1 MPRARRLLHPGR
13 QARCTSVWTTTGMC
27 LPPGRHLPWRCG
39 HSREFCGRKEKG
51 VQGCWSD
58 EVDGDGEQKVQI
70 FVKVDGARTSMMEM
84 AMGDKVNDIVKRIPI
99 SNQDVYVTSGG
110 RVLRG
115 SDRLRS
121 CGVTD
126 GCTIQV
132 TSRMR

>member
-1 MPRARRLLHPGR
+1 MSRSRTLRR
-13 QARCTSVWTTTGMC
+13 M
-27 LPPGRHLPWRCG
+27 
-39 HSREFCGRKEKG
+39 KEKG

-58 EVDGDGEQKVQI
+58 EVDGEGEQKVQI
-70 FVKVDGARTSMMEM
+70 FVKVDGATTGMMEM

-99 SNQDVYVTSGG
+99 SKQDVYVTSGG
-110 RVLRG
+110 KVLRK

-132 TSRMR
+132 ASRMR

>member
-1 MPRARRLLHPGR
+1 MTWKGE
-13 QARCTSVWTTTGMC
+13 SKDD
-27 LPPGRHLPWRCG
+27 
-39 HSREFCGRKEKG
+39 KERVEEDGKVEQVPKVEKDEG
-51 VQGCWSD
+51 KRVQGCWSD
-58 EVDGDGEQKVQI
+58 EVDGEGQQKVLI
-70 FVKVDGARTSMMEM
+70 IVKVDVARTSMMEM